1 MPCEAA
7 APASA
12 VVACRQVEGG
22 TMKMRFW
29 QSVRTSFAL
38 NRPRNAEPVELVST
52 GMLGSGRAAYRPS
65 ALLAPASPPFIW
77 GSLLAALLLNL
88 LPAGPSAW
96 VPDFLALTLVFW
108 NVHQPRRVGIGAA
121 FAAGLLM
128 DVHDGAL
135 FGEHAL
141 AYSLL
146 AYGAITLHRRMLWF
160 PAGAQALHVLALLL
174 VAQCI
179 SVAVRLWVG
188 GGIPVWT
195 YFLSSVIGAAIWP
208 LVNWI
213 LLAPQRRPTERD
225 ETRPL

>member
-1 MPCEAA
+1 LK
-7 APASA
+7 S
-12 VVACRQVEGG
+12 GL
-22 TMKMRFW
+22 W

-38 NRPRNAEPVELVST
+38 NRPRNVEPVELVST
-52 GMLGSGRAAYRPS
+52 GALGPGRAAYRPS
-65 ALLAPASPPFIW
+65 ALLAPAAPSFIW
-77 GSLLAALLLNL
+77 GSLLVALLLNL
-88 LPAGPSAW
+88 LPAGPTAW
-96 VPDFLALTLVFW
+96 VPDFLALVLVFW

-128 DVHDGAL
+128 DVHNGAL

-141 AYSLL
+141 AYTLL

-174 VAQCI
+174 LAQFV
-179 SVAVRLWVG
+179 SMAVRLWVG
-188 GGIPVWT
+188 GGFPVWT

-208 LVNWI
+208 LINWI
-213 LLAPQRRPTERD
+213 LLAPQRRPQERD